1 MGVDVRPIAGGGT
14 LCPAHGL
21 PEDAVGERHAAMWQ
35 ATCMAMVRTGPG
47 RTDGD
52 QAMPTDIAAV
62 MRRRAFERKRE
73 SATVLLVP
81 VLMCIVTVAM
91 SLASPAFAA
100 TFRQFGSF

>member
-1 MGVDVRPIAGGGT
+1 
-14 LCPAHGL
+14 
-21 PEDAVGERHAAMWQ
+21 
-35 ATCMAMVRTGPG
+35 
-47 RTDGD
+47 
-52 QAMPTDIAAV
+52 MPTDIAAV

-91 SLASPAFAA
+91 SLASPAFSA

>member
-1 MGVDVRPIAGGGT
+1 
-14 LCPAHGL
+14 
-21 PEDAVGERHAAMWQ
+21 
-35 ATCMAMVRTGPG
+35 
-47 RTDGD
+47 
-52 QAMPTDIAAV
+52 MPTDIAAV

-100 TFRQFGSF
+100 TFRQFGLF